1 MADWKRTLLSP
12 DSVIADAI
20 KVIDD
25 SALQIC
31 LVVDDTERLLGTVT
45 DGDIRRALL
54 RGLGLEVPID
64 AIMKRDPL
72 TAKPKTGR
80 EKLLA
85 IMADSM
91 LRQIPLLDADGRVV
105 GLALI
110 DELIRPACGR
120 RNPVVLMAGGIGS
133 RLMPLTKSAP
143 KPLLSVGDKPLLE
156 TILETFVEQ
165 NFRRF
170 FISVNYKAHM
180 IRDHFGDGRKWDADI
195 RYLEEDRP
203 LGTAGALRLIP
214 ERPDEPM
221 IVMNGDLLTR
231 VNFQH
236 LLDYHRQ
243 SAAKATMCV
252 REYDFEVPFGV
263 VEIEDNR
270 IRSLDEKP
278 VHSFFVNAGIYV
290 LDSEVV
296 DLIPAGETC
305 DMTTLFESLIGEG
318 LPAAAFPIRE
328 YWLDVGSADQL
339 KQANWEFETLFEDE
353 KP

>member
-1 MADWKRTLLSP
+1 M
-12 DSVIADAI
+12 
-20 KVIDD
+20 
-25 SALQIC
+25 
-31 LVVDDTERLLGTVT
+31 LLGTVT
-45 DGDIRRALL
+45 DGDIRRGLL
-54 RGLGLEVPID
+54 RGLGLEAPID

-85 IMADSM
+85 TMADRM

-110 DELIRPACGR
+110 DELIRPASGR

-156 TILETFVEQ
+156 TILEGFVKQ
-165 NFRRF
+165 DFRRF
-170 FISVNYKAHM
+170 FISVNYKAQM
-180 IRDHFGDGRKWDADI
+180 IKEHFGDGRKWDADI

-203 LGTAGALRLIP
+203 LGTAGALRLLP
-214 ERPDEPM
+214 ERPKEPM

-231 VNFQH
+231 VNFHH
-236 LLDYHRQ
+236 LLDYHGQ
-243 SAAKATMCV
+243 SASKATMCV

-278 VHSFFVNAGIYV
+278 VHNFFVNAGIYV

-305 DMTTLFESLIGEG
+305 DMTALFESIIGEG
-318 LPAAAFPIRE
+318 LPAVAFPIRE
-328 YWLDVGSADQL
+328 YWLDVGSVDQL
-339 KQANWEFETLFEDE
+339 KRANWEFESLFEDGT
-353 KP
+353 P

>member
-1 MADWKRTLLSP
+1 MADWRRTLLP
-12 DSVIADAI
+12 PGGVIADAI

-31 LVVDDTERLLGTVT
+31 LVVDDAGKLLGTVT
-45 DGDIRRALL
+45 DGDIRRGLL
-54 RGLGLEVPID
+54 RGLGLEAPIG

-85 IMADSM
+85 IMADST
-91 LRQIPLLDADGRVV
+91 LRQIPLLDADGRAV

-110 DELIRPACGR
+110 DEMIQPACGR

-156 TILETFVEQ
+156 TILESFVEQ
-165 NFRRF
+165 NFHRF
-170 FISVNYKAHM
+170 FISVNYKARM
-180 IRDHFGDGRKWDADI
+180 IKEHFGDGRKWDADI

-203 LGTAGALRLIP
+203 LGTAGALRLLP
-214 ERPDEPM
+214 ERPKEPM
-221 IVMNGDLLTR
+221 IVMNGDLVTR
-231 VNFQH
+231 LNFQH
-236 LLDYHRQ
+236 LLDYHGQ
-243 SAAKATMCV
+243 SASKATMCV

-263 VEIEDNR
+263 VEIDDNR

-278 VHSFFVNAGIYV
+278 VHNFFVNAGIYV

-305 DMTTLFESLIGEG
+305 DMTTLFESIIGKG
-318 LPAAAFPIRE
+318 MPAVAFPIRE
-328 YWLDVGSADQL
+328 YWLDVGSVDQL
-339 KQANWEFETLFEDE
+339 KRANWEFESLSEDGT
-353 KP
+353 P